1 MIRMIASDLDK
12 TLIGVSGRLTD
23 FTADVI
29 RKSQKAGV
37 RWVLATGRGFE
48 TVDPV
53 LTDGNVNMDLILLNG
68 AQYRSFDSKTQYYEA
83 LDPLLCRNLI
93 SFLLER
99 KIDIE
104 LNTSAGNYATAPRVL
119 DDSSDLLPFDAYR
132 EDTARVMKIFAFS
145 KYTER
150 IEEARV
156 QLAGNPEIRVT
167 SSAAWNLELNSP
179 VVNKARMLK
188 KLAMELNIAED
199 EIMVFGDGEND
210 ISLFKNFRHSRAV
223 ANSVPEI
230 KNLAERVIESCD
242 HDGVAK
248 EIMRIPSA
256 WMSKEE
262 N

>member
-1 MIRMIASDLDK
+1 MIRMIVSDLDK
-12 TLIGVSGRLTD
+12 TLIGASGRLTD
-23 FTADVI
+23 YTADVI
-29 RKSQKAGV
+29 RESQKAGV

-53 LTDGNVNMDLILLNG
+53 LTAGKVNMDLILLNG
-68 AQYRSFDSKTQYYEA
+68 AQYISFDGKTQYCEA
-83 LDPLLCRNLI
+83 LDPFLCRKLI

-119 DDSSDLLPFDAYR
+119 DDSSDILPFASYR

-145 KYTER
+145 KVTDR
-150 IEEARV
+150 IEEAKR
-156 QLAGNPEIRVT
+156 QLADNSKIRIT
-167 SSAAWNLELNSP
+167 SSAVWNMELNSP

-188 KLAMELNIAED
+188 KLAMELDIAED

-210 ISLFKNFRHSRAV
+210 ISLFQNFRHSRAV
-223 ANSVPEI
+223 SNSVPEI
-230 KNLAERVIESCD
+230 RNLAERVIESCD

-248 EIMRIPSA
+248 EIMRIRSA
-256 WMSKEE
+256 WSGTGY
-262 N
+262 